1 MGNCLRTPE
10 RLTAEIVPQDGAAMY
25 PAVRLHGSPETV
37 MTAYIRFMLLH
48 ETAPCDSAP
57 APGRSL
63 VPEITTA
70 PAPRGGGSR
79 SLVQFSHARF
89 ASENGGR
96 GKEGIT
102 SEAVIGY
109 SPPPARGGGSG
120 FKTPVPGSEDALLQF
135 IDARFPNLPAAVAL
149 TSEEKTTS
157 LVAGVTVLQ
166 HKSMTW
172 HVERMVR
179 WTEDLMTRGGK
190 KGVDP
195 KMGNWKMEM
204 TKFKKSYSQ
213 LWEVMMEHAQ
223 MEEMVLFPIFDR
235 ADRGLTKAAKE
246 EHARDLPLMN
256 GIKEIIK
263 SVEVLDSGSPNY
275 RETLQNLSRRFKSL
289 QEQCKQHF
297 MTEEVDL
304 LSLMEAVELSE
315 DQDNSALEQCFDV
328 MQGTHSLLLKFFL
341 EGLQSNDAM
350 KYLDLISK
358 CRDRERMESML
369 RMIVE

>member
-25 PAVRLHGSPETV
+25 PAVRLHGSPESV
-37 MTAYIRFMLLH
+37 MTAYIRFMILH
-48 ETAPCDSAP
+48 ETAPSDSVP
-57 APGRSL
+57 AAGRSQ
-63 VPEITTA
+63 VPEIATA
-70 PAPRGGGSR
+70 PTRGGGAEP
-79 SLVQFSHARF
+79 LLRF
-89 ASENGGR
+89 RHTQLGSGNGGR

-102 SEAVIGY
+102 LETLIRD
-109 SPPPARGGGSG
+109 SPPPARCGGSG
-120 FKTPVPGSEDALLQF
+120 FKTPVAGSDDALLKF
-135 IDARFPNLPAAVAL
+135 IDARFPNLPAAVAS

-157 LVAGVTVLQ
+157 LVARVTVLQ

-179 WTEDLMTRGGK
+179 WSDDLMTRGGK

-204 TKFKKSYSQ
+204 KKFKKSYTQ

-223 MEEMVLFPIFDR
+223 MEERVLFPIFDR

-297 MTEEVDL
+297 MTEDVDL

-315 DQDNSALEQCFDV
+315 DQEKSTLEQCFDV
-328 MQGTHSLLLKFFL
+328 MHGTHSRLLKFLL

-358 CRDRERMESML
+358 CRDKEKMESML